1 MIKPLT
7 LAEVSNHFG
16 GELINGSAEFESV
29 TTDSRQ
35 AREGELFVAL
45 KGDNFDAH
53 DYLDQ
58 VVTKKVC
65 GLVIN
70 KNHKDKVG
78 GFSLPVWLVDDT
90 VKALGFIARSQRANF
105 KGCVFAITGSNGKTS
120 VKGMLASIA
129 TAAVGEEKVF
139 ATKGNLN
146 NHLGVPFS
154 LLSIDQACEYAVIE
168 MGASAVGEIDYLSA
182 LAEPHVALVNNVSPA
197 HVEGFGS
204 VDNIALA
211 KSEIYDHLMAD
222 GAAIINADDVY
233 APQWFAKNKGR
244 TVLSFSAKDITA
256 DIFIQSKSMDSHHC
270 WQFVLRYQDE
280 SVEIQLK
287 VLGEHA
293 VMNAAAAASMA
304 LAANISLDAI
314 KKGLENF
321 NGVAGRLQISQD
333 FLGNPLIDDT
343 YNASPKSMRAA
354 IDVLASYS
362 QQKILIIGDMG
373 ELGESAQQEH
383 EAIGHYAKDKGIDCL
398 FTAGELSK
406 QAALSFGHQ
415 GEYNSDFGLMM
426 NQVIKKLNQPSCI
439 LVKGSRSTRMER
451 AVNFLKQFGESNAS
465 LVS

>member
-7 LAEVSNHFG
+7 LAEVSNRFG
-16 GELINGSAEFESV
+16 GELVNGSAEFDSV
-29 TTDSRQ
+29 TTDSRL
-35 AREGELFVAL
+35 ALEGELFVAL
-45 KGDNFDAH
+45 KGDSFDAH

-58 VVTKKVC
+58 VVTQKVC

-70 KNHKDKVG
+70 ENHKDKV
-78 GFSLPVWLVDDT
+78 SEYTLPIWLVDDT
-90 VKALGFIARSQRANF
+90 VKALGFIARAQRANF
-105 KGCVFAITGSNGKTS
+105 KGSVLAITGSNGKTS
-120 VKGMLASIA
+120 VKGMLASIV

-154 LLSIDQACEYAVIE
+154 LLSIDKACEYAVIE
-168 MGASAVGEIDYLSA
+168 MGASAVGEIDYLSS
-182 LAEPHVALVNNVSPA
+182 LAEPHVALVNNVSPV

-211 KSEIYDHLMAD
+211 KSEIYDHLMAG
-222 GAAIINADDVY
+222 GAAIVNADDIY

-256 DIFIQSKSMDSHHC
+256 DIFIHEESMDAHHC
-270 WQFVLRYQDE
+270 WRFVLRYQDE

-321 NGVAGRLQISQD
+321 TGVTGRLQIGRD
-333 FLGNPLIDDT
+333 FLGNTLIDDT

-354 IDVLASYS
+354 IDVLASFS
-362 QQKILIIGDMG
+362 QQKILIMGDMG

-383 EAIGHYAKDKGIDCL
+383 KAIGDYAKVKGVDYL
-398 FTAGELSK
+398 FASGELSK
-406 QAALSFGHQ
+406 QAAKSFGRQ
-415 GEYNSDFGLMM
+415 GEYNSDFSVLM
-426 NQVIKKLNQPSCI
+426 NQVKEIINQPSCI